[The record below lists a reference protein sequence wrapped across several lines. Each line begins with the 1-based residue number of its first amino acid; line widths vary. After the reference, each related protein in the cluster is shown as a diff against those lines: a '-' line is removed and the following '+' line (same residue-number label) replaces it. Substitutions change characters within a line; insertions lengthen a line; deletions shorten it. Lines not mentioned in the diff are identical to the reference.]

1 MEKERKNKMMNI
13 LLWAGLGA
21 LILFVVITAIV
32 LNFKNKEKDELNQKN
47 DIVKPSQS
55 IIRVID

>member
-1 MEKERKNKMMNI
+1 MMNI
-13 LLWAGLGA
+13 LLWVGLGA